1 MKKMTL
7 NCKVRKNS
15 IIWIVNFIENAF
27 LRTMFEKKI
36 VNLQVEVIEMKE
48 L

>member
-1 MKKMTL
+1 MTIKRKVMK
-7 NCKVRKNS
+7 NY
-15 IIWIVNFIENAF
+15 IIVSVNFNEKTF
-27 LRTMFEKKI
+27 LQTAFEKKI